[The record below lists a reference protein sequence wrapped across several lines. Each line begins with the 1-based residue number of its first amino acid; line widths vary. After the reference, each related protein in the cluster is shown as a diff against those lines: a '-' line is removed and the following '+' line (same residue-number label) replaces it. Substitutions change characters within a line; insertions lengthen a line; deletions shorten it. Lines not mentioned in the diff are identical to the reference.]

1 MSKSKDKKEGES
13 FISKLGNIAVIIPRF
28 VAARARVIAAL
39 VGIILILFA
48 TTLPGMSFV
57 FDNPNEEGST
67 EIMWDGDLI
76 RAETG
81 IEINSYEEAQKI
93 WYPFLTGPL
102 TPNLIIYLGIIV
114 AIAGLILRTIGVMRK
129 MPEFEKRGRYS
140 FQGAMALCWVAF
152 GLLFLY
158 FLGIQSST
166 KGINLLESTGAIL
179 VVIGNIALIPIS
191 STYDFKVR
199 RSKK

>member
-1 MSKSKDKKEGES
+1 MSKSKDKKNGES
-13 FISKLGNIAVIIPRF
+13 FIGKLSNIALIVPRF
-28 VAARARVIAAL
+28 IVGRARVIAAL
-39 VGIILILFA
+39 LGIIFILFA
-48 TTLPGMSFV
+48 TTLPAISFV

-67 EIMWDGDLI
+67 DIMWDGDLI
-76 RAETG
+76 RSETE

-102 TPNLIIYLGIIV
+102 TPNLIIYLGV
-114 AIAGLILRTIGVMRK
+114 VLAIAGLILRSIGVMRK

-191 STYDFKVR
+191 STYDFKIR

>member
-13 FISKLGNIAVIIPRF
+13 FISRLGNAAHIILRLIAG
-28 VAARARVIAAL
+28 RARVIAAL
-39 VGIILILFA
+39 IGIILILFA
-48 TTLPGMSFV
+48 TTLPAISFV

-81 IEINSYEEAQKI
+81 IKINTYEEAQKI

-102 TPNLIIYLGIIV
+102 TPDLIIYLGIIV
-114 AIAGLILRTIGVMRK
+114 AIAGLILRSIGVMRE

-140 FQGAMALCWVAF
+140 FQGAMALFWVAL

-179 VVIGNIALIPIS
+179 VVIGNVVLIPIS
-191 STYDFKVR
+191 STYDFKIR